1 MSTTLDNVIRIFESL
16 NKQKHH
22 QLHQSL
28 QKYEHAFDGI
38 LRELNTDPSSLQLMD
53 NKTPIVS
60 QFMHTDVHILFLD

>member
-28 QKYEHAFDGI
+28 QKYEHVFDGI
-38 LRELNTDPSSLQLMD
+38 LRELNTDPNSLQFMD

-60 QFMHTDVHILFLD
+60 QFMRTDVHILFLD